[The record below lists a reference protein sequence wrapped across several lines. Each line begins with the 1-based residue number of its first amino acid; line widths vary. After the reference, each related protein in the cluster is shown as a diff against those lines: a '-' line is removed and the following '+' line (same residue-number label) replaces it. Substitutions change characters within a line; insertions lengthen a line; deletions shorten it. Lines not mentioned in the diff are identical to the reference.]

1 MVLLSLPFEA
11 HATAA
16 GMIGQR
22 IWDKRVEWLKPAPRA
37 SPNRPRKPRAPGVVR
52 IGGPPAIAP
61 AALRLS

>member
-22 IWDKRVEWLKPAPRA
+22 IWDKRRVLKAALELRR
-37 SPNRPRKPRAPGVVR
+37 RPLR
-52 IGGPPAIAP
+52 GPPAIAP

>member
-22 IWDKRVEWLKPAPRA
+22 IWDKRRVLKAALEGQSQFVLESHELRR
-37 SPNRPRKPRAPGVVR
+37 RPLR
-52 IGGPPAIAP
+52 GPPAIAP